1 MFSVYIYLYKSHCI
15 VHLVHRENKLLVV
28 YIFGGTCGVMKNS
41 SIHKYDLC
49 PIPRTRDTVDISQY
63 TQSSRLIS
71 CGRYTK
77 FSVCCCRGYTK
88 IFLLI
93 LNIRHNCEMAPSV
106 LDKIITVIK
115 DQNTPG
121 GSSRPALSKGL
132 KAKFGEVPAA
142 AVKTAIKKGVDSG
155 KLVQSG
161 QKFWV
166 AGHEPPPPP
175 AEVSKFNTRECRKRL
190 SV

>member
-1 MFSVYIYLYKSHCI
+1 
-15 VHLVHRENKLLVV
+15 
-28 YIFGGTCGVMKNS
+28 
-41 SIHKYDLC
+41 
-49 PIPRTRDTVDISQY
+49 
-63 TQSSRLIS
+63 
-71 CGRYTK
+71 
-77 FSVCCCRGYTK
+77 
-88 IFLLI
+88 
-93 LNIRHNCEMAPSV
+93 MAPSV

-166 AGHEPPPPP
+166 AGHEPPQPPT
-175 AEVSKFNTRECRKRL
+175 EVSTVRGALFN
-190 SV
+190 

>member
-1 MFSVYIYLYKSHCI
+1 
-15 VHLVHRENKLLVV
+15 
-28 YIFGGTCGVMKNS
+28 MKNCT
-41 SIHKYDLC
+41 IHKYDLC
-49 PIPRTRDTVDISQY
+49 PIPRTRDTVDISIHRAAGSSAVVDI
-63 TQSSRLIS
+63 QSFQFVVV
-71 CGRYTK
+71 GDT
-77 FSVCCCRGYTK
+77 TK

-175 AEVSKFNTRECRKRL
+175 AEVSKLNIRECRKL
-190 SV
+190 SSV

>member
-1 MFSVYIYLYKSHCI
+1 
-15 VHLVHRENKLLVV
+15 
-28 YIFGGTCGVMKNS
+28 
-41 SIHKYDLC
+41 
-49 PIPRTRDTVDISQY
+49 
-63 TQSSRLIS
+63 
-71 CGRYTK
+71 
-77 FSVCCCRGYTK
+77 
-88 IFLLI
+88 
-93 LNIRHNCEMAPSV
+93 MAPSV

-175 AEVSKFNTRECRKRL
+175 AEVRTVGNNQCRTSLTGLHEIFVTFRRRWT
-190 SV
+190 SWRWRRGAGRRRGRAAAAP